1 MLFTRVR
8 REGQGQRERREL
20 SEGGRWA
27 LTQDAVRNGIPA
39 PDPQVEGSA
48 ELLAIRMTLKNA
60 PLCAP
65 RPCHPGYN
73 GVRLVVTARRL
84 LTHWQRKTLTEAQRD
99 GAPVRETGHVPAQDG
114 GGGRQM
120 AEARPRRRKPHGR
133 LPGPPPSRTRS
144 AAFDGRAG
152 SPAARKEHA
161 AGQVAPD
168 DRQAGR
174 GPRCHDSQ
182 SGAVQASH
190 RRRCQGDPAAGQ
202 KPKRLAESQGRPESR
217 GAKATGPHCTDQP
230 PVPQSQ

>member
-1 MLFTRVR
+1 
-8 REGQGQRERREL
+8 
-20 SEGGRWA
+20 
-27 LTQDAVRNGIPA
+27 
-39 PDPQVEGSA
+39 
-48 ELLAIRMTLKNA
+48 MTLKTHLT
-60 PLCAP
+60 PLRPTSLPSGLQRGPP
-65 RPCHPGYN
+65 RGD
-73 GVRLVVTARRL
+73 ARRL
-84 LTHWQRKTLTEAQRD
+84 LTHWQRKTLMEAQRD

-217 GAKATGPHCTDQP
+217 GAKATGPHCTDRP

>member
-39 PDPQVEGSA
+39 PDPQVKGSA
-48 ELLAIRMTLKNA
+48 ELLAIRMTLKMHLTSLH
-60 PLCAP
+60 PTSLPSGLQRGPP
-65 RPCHPGYN
+65 RGD
-73 GVRLVVTARRL
+73 RS
-84 LTHWQRKTLTEAQRD
+84 
-99 GAPVRETGHVPAQDG
+99 APVNSLAEKDTNGGTERRGARQGNWTRPSTGRWRWAPDG
-114 GGGRQM
+114 GGTAPPQKTTR
-120 AEARPRRRKPHGR
+120 AAPR
-133 LPGPPPSRTRS
+133 
-144 AAFDGRAG
+144 AASFDGRAG

-217 GAKATGPHCTDQP
+217 GAKATGPHCTDRP